1 MTRVNTFVFS
11 LFVCTIKKKKKE
23 VKNEQWQYPTLCERY
38 AGKGSKPFA
47 AGEAVFSK
55 EITVPEM

>member
-1 MTRVNTFVFS
+1 MIC
-11 LFVCTIKKKKKE
+11 LHHLKKKKKE